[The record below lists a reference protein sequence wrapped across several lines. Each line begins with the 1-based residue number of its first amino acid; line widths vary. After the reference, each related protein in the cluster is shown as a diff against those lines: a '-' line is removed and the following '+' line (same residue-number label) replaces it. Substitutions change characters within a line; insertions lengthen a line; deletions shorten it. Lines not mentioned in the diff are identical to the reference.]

1 MTLIGALDIAR
12 ALGQP
17 PPTAEQQAVIEAP
30 REPLLVV
37 AGAGSGKTETM
48 SARVVW
54 LVANGLVQP
63 QEVLGLTFTRKAA
76 GELAERIGRRLRQLE
91 AAGLWRDGSRDDGLD
106 LTPTVSTY
114 HAYAGRLVSE
124 HGLRLG
130 YEPGARLL
138 SEASCW
144 QLAQEVV
151 EAYPGPLDAISSA
164 AGRAV
169 PAVSTVVEAVLS
181 LTGQLAEHLGTPED
195 LAEHLGILLAAWDAL
210 PDGEGRKT
218 PLKPVLE
225 AIGVLRQR
233 QALAPLVLDYQRI
246 KRARESLDF
255 ADQMSLAAR
264 IASAF
269 PDVGRG
275 ERQRFRAVLL
285 DEFQD
290 TSEAQLVLLRR
301 LYAEADETVPVM
313 AVGDPHQSIYGW
325 RGASSTTLTSFP
337 QQFPGPAGP
346 ARTLPLS
353 TSWRND
359 GAILAAANVIA
370 APLTAACPVEVAV
383 LEPRPGAGP
392 GQVEAARLDTLE
404 AEAAH
409 IADWLSER
417 LAAQPD
423 PSETGTSGTTGTT
436 GTSTVAQHGDPRP
449 TAAVLCRKRSQFTLL
464 AETLTAAGLPV
475 EVVGLGGL
483 LSMPE
488 VVDLVSFL
496 HVVDDPSRG
505 DHLMRLLT
513 GPLVRL
519 GPADLAGLHAWARS
533 LGRGGEAGE
542 PEQVGLVEAL
552 DRLPPTGWHD
562 AHGRALGDTG
572 RSRLVDLRRR
582 VRRVRELLSAT
593 VPEVVGEA
601 ERVLGLDLELMAR
614 PGRSVADARVHLEA
628 FADVVAA
635 YASSSE
641 RPTLGGLL
649 TWLHVAEARERG
661 LAAGQTAPTPGAVQ
675 LLTVHASKGLEWD
688 LVVVPGLEEGTFPAH
703 ESRVAAR
710 DDGGWRV
717 PPPKDKAWLSGL
729 DSLPFGLRGDRSGLP
744 HLDWAT
750 CPDRQELASRIE
762 AFVLACGQHAVV
774 EERRLAYVAVT
785 RARHELLLTAPVWA
799 TQRTPRVTS
808 RLLDEV
814 REAGIARTTAWAEMP
829 DSRDDD
835 LANPRLADQLTLPWP
850 LRDAPDPA
858 LTRAAE
864 AVQAA
869 RGSTAPT
876 SKVAPA
882 AAATPAVEPADDWRD
897 LDREIAVLVA
907 EREAAQQRSE
917 VLVSLPAH
925 LSTSSLVALADDPDE
940 FAVGLRRPM
949 PAAPATAAR
958 RGTAFHAWVEQ
969 HYAQAAII
977 DLDELPGSADESAAD
992 QGDVDLMKAHFL
1004 ESEWAAL
1011 SPVAI
1016 ELAVE
1021 STVAGASLRG
1031 RIDAVFPRSDGGF
1044 TVVDWK
1050 TGAPPTGRRAE
1061 VRRLQL
1067 AVYRLAY
1074 ARLQQVDPALVD
1086 GAFYYAATG
1095 QTVRPDLPDEQALA
1109 TLVADLTAGQSPR

>member
-1 MTLIGALDIAR
+1 MTRIGALDIAQ
-12 ALGQP
+12 ALGQA
-17 PPTAEQQAVIEAP
+17 PPTPEQQAVIEAP
-30 REPLLVV
+30 AESLLVV

-54 LVANGLVQP
+54 MVANGLVQP

-91 AAGLWRDGSRDDGLD
+91 SVGLWREVTGDDGLD

-151 EAYPGPLDAISSA
+151 EAYPGPLDAVSSA
-164 AGRAV
+164 AGRTV
-169 PAVSTVVEAVLS
+169 PAVSTVVDAVLS
-181 LTGQLAEHLGTPED
+181 LSGELAEHLCTPD
-195 LAEHLGILLAAWDAL
+195 ALADHLGRLLSDWDRL
-210 PDGEGRKT
+210 PDGEGRKAS
-218 PLKPVLE
+218 LKPVLD
-225 AIGVLRQR
+225 ALGVLRQR
-233 QALAPLVLDYQRI
+233 QALVPLILDYQRA
-246 KRARESLDF
+246 KRAGESLDF

-264 IASAF
+264 IAGAF
-269 PDVGRG
+269 PDVGRA
-275 ERQRFRAVLL
+275 ERRRYRAVLL

-301 LYAEADETVPVM
+301 LYAEADDAVPVM

-337 QQFPGPAGP
+337 GHFPGPDGP

-359 GAILAAANVIA
+359 AAILAAANVVA
-370 APLTAACPVEVAV
+370 APLSAACPVDVAV
-383 LEPRPGAGP
+383 LAPRPAAGR

-409 IADWLSER
+409 IASWLGER
-417 LAAQPD
+417 LGPSTGPGSAIAAASP
-423 PSETGTSGTTGTT
+423 PE
-436 GTSTVAQHGDPRP
+436 PRP

-464 AETLTAAGLPV
+464 AETLAAAGLPV

-533 LGRGGEAGE
+533 LGRGGESGQ
-542 PEQVGLVEAL
+542 PDQVGLVEAV
-552 DRLPPTGWHD
+552 DRLPPPGWQD
-562 AHGRALGDTG
+562 PHGRGLGDTG
-572 RSRLVDLRRR
+572 RARLVDLRRR
-582 VRRVRELLSAT
+582 VRRVRDLLGAT

-614 PGRSVADARVHLEA
+614 PGRPVADARVHLEA
-628 FADVVAA
+628 FADVVTA
-635 YASSSE
+635 YAASSE
-641 RPTLGGLL
+641 RPNLGGLL
-649 TWLHVAEARERG
+649 SWLEVAEDRERG
-661 LAAGQTAPTPGAVQ
+661 LAAGQVPPVPGAVQ

-703 ESRVAAR
+703 DARVAGR
-710 DDGGWRV
+710 EDGGWRV

-729 DSLPFGLRGDRSGLP
+729 DSLPFGLRGDRGGLP

-750 CPDRQELASRIE
+750 CPDRQELAARIE
-762 AFVLACGQHAVV
+762 SFALACGEHAVV

-799 TQRTPRVTS
+799 TQRTPRITS
-808 RLLDEV
+808 RLLDEM
-814 REAGIARTTAWAEMP
+814 REAGVAHVTTWAEMP
-829 DSRDDD
+829 DSRDED
-835 LANPRLADQLTLPWP
+835 LGNPRLAEQISLPWP
-850 LRDAPDPA
+850 ARDAPDPA
-858 LTRAAE
+858 LARAAE
-864 AVQAA
+864 AVRAA
-869 RGSTAPT
+869 RANASSASSASSDESGVTT
-876 SKVAPA
+876 TPA
-882 AAATPAVEPADDWRD
+882 AQPPTRPGVDEPLDEWSD
-897 LDREIAVLVA
+897 LDREVAVLLA
-907 EREAAQQRSE
+907 EREASQQRSE
-917 VLVSLPAH
+917 VLVALPPH
-925 LSTSSLVALADDPDE
+925 LSTSSLVALADDRDE
-940 FAVGLRRPM
+940 FAGGLRRPM

-958 RGTAFHAWVEQ
+958 RGTAFHTWVEQ

-977 DLDELPGSADESAAD
+977 DLSELPGSADETASDAE
-992 QGDVDLMKAHFL
+992 DLDTMKAHFL
-1004 ESEWAAL
+1004 ESEWSAL
-1011 SPVAI
+1011 SPVDI
-1016 ELAVE
+1016 ELSLE
-1021 STVAGASLRG
+1021 STVAGTSLRG
-1031 RIDAVFPRSDGGF
+1031 RIDAVFPRQDGGF

-1074 ARLQQVDPALVD
+1074 ARLRQVDPALVD
-1086 GAFYYAATG
+1086 GAFYFAATG
-1095 QTVRPDLPDEQALA
+1095 ETVRPDLPDEV
-1109 TLVADLTAGQSPR
+1109 TLETIVAGLTGG

>member
-1 MTLIGALDIAR
+1 VTLIGALDIAQ

-91 AAGLWRDGSRDDGLD
+91 AAGLWRDGSPDDGLD

-130 YEPGARLL
+130 NEPGARLL

-151 EAYPGPLDAISSA
+151 EAYPGPLDTVSSA

-181 LTGQLAEHLGTPED
+181 LSGQLAEHLGTPED
-195 LAEHLGILLAAWDAL
+195 LGDHLRRLLAAWDAL

-233 QALAPLVLDYQRI
+233 QALVPLILDYQRV

-255 ADQMSLAAR
+255 ADQMSVAAR

-423 PSETGTSGTTGTT
+423 PSETGT
-436 GTSTVAQHGDPRP
+436 TVGLNGDPRP

-519 GPADLAGLHAWARS
+519 GPADLAGLHAWTRS
-533 LGRGGEAGE
+533 LGRGGEVGE

-582 VRRVRELLSAT
+582 VRRVREVLSAT

-649 TWLHVAEARERG
+649 TWLDVAEARERG

-703 ESRVAAR
+703 DARVAAR

-762 AFVLACGQHAVV
+762 TFVLACGQHAVV
-774 EERRLAYVAVT
+774 EERRLAYVAAPG
-785 RARHELLLTAPVWA
+785 ARHELLLTAPVWA
-799 TQRTPRVTS
+799 TQRSPRVTS

-858 LTRAAE
+858 LTRAAD

-869 RGSTAPT
+869 CGSTAPT
-876 SKVAPA
+876 SEVAPTPEVEPTPA
-882 AAATPAVEPADDWRD
+882 AAVTPADEWRH

-907 EREAAQQRSE
+907 ERDAAQQRSE
-917 VLVSLPAH
+917 VLVSLPPH

-992 QGDVDLMKAHFL
+992 EGDLDLMKAHFL

-1021 STVAGASLRG
+1021 STVAGARLRG
-1031 RIDAVFPRSDGGF
+1031 RIDAVFPRPDGGF

-1067 AVYRLAY
+1067 AVYRVAY